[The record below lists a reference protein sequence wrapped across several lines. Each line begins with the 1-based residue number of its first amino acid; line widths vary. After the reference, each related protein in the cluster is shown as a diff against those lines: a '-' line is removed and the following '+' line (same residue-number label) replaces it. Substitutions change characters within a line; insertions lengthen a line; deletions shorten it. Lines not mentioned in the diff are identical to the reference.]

1 MPVFTA
7 GWPLIRTVKHP
18 VTYDAGPMISPD
30 MIPIPAP
37 ALSPILVTA
46 LTAIVRAIPQH
57 EKTWVAVGI
66 DVVVY
71 AIFG

>member
-1 MPVFTA
+1 
-7 GWPLIRTVKHP
+7 
-18 VTYDAGPMISPD
+18 MISPD

-46 LTAIVRAIPQH
+46 LTAIVKAIPQH
-57 EKTWVAVGI
+57 EKTWVAEGI